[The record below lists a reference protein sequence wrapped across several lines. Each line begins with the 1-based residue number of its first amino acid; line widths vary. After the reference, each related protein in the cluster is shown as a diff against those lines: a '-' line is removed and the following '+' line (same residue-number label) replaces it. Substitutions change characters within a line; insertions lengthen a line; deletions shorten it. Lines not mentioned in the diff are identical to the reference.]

1 MLEFENKNNIRKKV
15 LIYGEDGSGKSTF
28 AEKYCIKENL
38 NPVCLD
44 VEKTNFTSVP
54 VLKCDLGNDKKAV
67 RNVINLISEIEA
79 SEYDTFIFD
88 GVTTYLEMLVSDA
101 RGMAKYSDRAS
112 NFRKVI
118 NKLLNSDLHMI
129 FIGQIDMEVIH
140 TPETQS
146 NKQVIKINSLVNEK
160 YLTVKTG
167 DGTDAKYTV
176 TIKKYRKNKNNNKE
190 DSE

>member
-44 VEKTNFTSVP
+44 VEKTNFTGVP
-54 VLKCDLGNDKKAV
+54 ILKCDLGNDKKAV
-67 RNVINLISEIEA
+67 RNVINLISEIEE

-146 NKQVIKINSLVNEK
+146 NKQVIKINSMVNEK

-167 DGTDAKYTV
+167 DGQDAKYTV
-176 TIKKYRKNKNNNKE
+176 SIKKYRKIENG
-190 DSE
+190 DG